1 MGTSILLD
9 NSLKHANMFV
19 RQGDMLRSRDLNLET
34 QEFRFCT
41 YNFKNK
47 YIFKKIYFKQKSLM
61 DFLNLFYCK
70 RKKKISK
77 TGDLGL
83 N

>member
-9 NSLKHANMFV
+9 NSLKHTNMFV
-19 RQGDMLRSRDLNLET
+19 SQGDMLRGRDLNLET

-41 YNFKNK
+41 YSFKNK

-61 DFLNLFYCK
+61 DFLNLFNCK
-70 RKKKISK
+70 RKKISK
-77 TGDLGL
+77 TQVI
-83 N
+83 